1 MKVSNIHV
9 IIAAAGLWIFAM
21 ALVYADAFDINTAVL
36 VSLIIFDIGWT
47 LKVNNDTQDNKM
59 NIALVRQKLEMMHE
73 FKEGDKDD

>member
-1 MKVSNIHV
+1 
-9 IIAAAGLWIFAM
+9 M